1 MSGESEEI
9 TRLRKPRFSYE
20 ENQILIQE
28 VRANYAK
35 LYGTQS
41 RRVTVAERRRVWEG
55 IAAKINGITSWKR
68 TGQEVQ
74 KRWNDFKRRT
84 KEKLAR
90 VPHST
95 QGAGTAGEET
105 FLAEEETIFAIL
117 GPGVV
122 TGTGG
127 GGGGGAEPSSA
138 CRNTPPPGFGA
149 THGVRLAAEHG
160 AEIPAGGHP
169 SSCSP
174 KTSAHRVSCYPL
186 DGGLLRPKERDS
198 PAPPSAQPASLQI
211 VQLAPSPASL
221 SCGPHAEPSPMEPP
235 GATPCPSTSPL
246 PRRRRTCLDPAGEP
260 PLDFLQAQR
269 ETAEAIRELN
279 YTLRQGLE
287 RLTDIVAALLPLLPV
302 QTNNVSPPQE
312 GIPAPAPPPSSET
325 LLPRDA
331 FTTKVEPSLEP
342 EEYEARS
349 PGDEGQP
356 VVAETGTS
364 PTRVPPPQKGRK
376 GIPTRKRRG
385 RWKNV

>member
-55 IAAKINGITSWKR
+55 IAAKINSITSWKR

-95 QGAGTAGEET
+95 QGAGSACDET
-105 FLAEEETIFAIL
+105 FSAEEETIFAIL
-117 GPGVV
+117 GPGVMV
-122 TGTGG
+122 GA
-127 GGGGGAEPSSA
+127 GGAEPGSLQ
-138 CRNTPPPGFGA
+138 NTPGFA
-149 THGVRLAAEHG
+149 TPSYRLVAEHG
-160 AEIPAGGHP
+160 ADMPARGNL
-169 SSCSP
+169 SCSP
-174 KTSAHRVSCYPL
+174 ETSARTSCCTL
-186 DGGLLRPKERDS
+186 NGGLLRPKERDS

-211 VQLAPSPASL
+211 IQMAPSPASL
-221 SCGPHAEPSPMEPP
+221 GCRPHPEHSPAEPLGS
-235 GATPCPSTSPL
+235 TPCPSASPPL
-246 PRRRRTCLDPAGEP
+246 RRRRTRLDLPAEP

-269 ETAEAIRELN
+269 ETAEAVRELT

-287 RLTDIVAALLPLLPV
+287 RLTDVVAALLPLLPA
-302 QTNNVSPPQE
+302 QANGLLPPRGESPSPVPPAPSSVTPAPRGTFSTKEEPSPERGE
-312 GIPAPAPPPSSET
+312 GEGGPVPEEGQPAAKSGPSLCQAPAP
-325 LLPRDA
+325 
-331 FTTKVEPSLEP
+331 
-342 EEYEARS
+342 
-349 PGDEGQP
+349 
-356 VVAETGTS
+356 
-364 PTRVPPPQKGRK
+364 QKRRK

-385 RWKNV
+385 RWKNL

>member
-55 IAAKINGITSWKR
+55 IAAKINSITSWKR

-95 QGAGTAGEET
+95 QGAGTACDET
-105 FLAEEETIFAIL
+105 FSAEEETIFAIL
-117 GPGVV
+117 GPGVMV
-122 TGTGG
+122 GA
-127 GGGGGAEPSSA
+127 GGAEA
-138 CRNTPPPGFGA
+138 GALQNAPGFA
-149 THGVRLAAEHG
+149 SPSYRLAGDPCADT
-160 AEIPAGGHP
+160 PAR
-169 SSCSP
+169 SNLSCSP
-174 KTSAHRVSCYPL
+174 ETSARASCCTL

-198 PAPPSAQPASLQI
+198 PAPPLAQPSSLQI

-221 SCGPHAEPSPMEPP
+221 GCRPLPEHSPADPR
-235 GATPCPSTSPL
+235 GTTPCPSTSPTV
-246 PRRRRTCLDPAGEP
+246 RRRRARLDPPMES
-260 PLDFLQAQR
+260 PLDFLQVQR
-269 ETAEAIRELN
+269 ETAEAIRELT

-287 RLTDIVAALLPLLPV
+287 RLTDVVAALLPLLPA
-302 QTNNVSPPQE
+302 QPGGLLHPPGE
-312 GIPAPAPPPSSET
+312 IPAPVASPSMET
-325 LLPRDA
+325 LPPRDT
-331 FTTKVEPSLEP
+331 FTTKVELSP
-342 EEYEARS
+342 EQAEHEAKS
-349 PGDEGQP
+349 PQEEGQP
-356 VVAETGTS
+356 VPEAGQS
-364 PTRVPPPQKGRK
+364 PSRAPLPQKRRK

-385 RWKNV
+385 RWKNL

>member
-55 IAAKINGITSWKR
+55 IAAKINSITSWKR

-95 QGAGTAGEET
+95 QGAGSACDET
-105 FLAEEETIFAIL
+105 FSAEEETIFAIL
-117 GPGVV
+117 GPGVMM
-122 TGTGG
+122 GAGG
-127 GGGGGAEPSSA
+127 VEPGALQ
-138 CRNTPPPGFGA
+138 NTPGFA
-149 THGVRLAAEHG
+149 TPSYRLAAEHG
-160 AEIPAGGHP
+160 ADMPARGNL
-169 SSCSP
+169 SCSP
-174 KTSAHRVSCYPL
+174 ETSARTSCCTL
-186 DGGLLRPKERDS
+186 NGGLLKPKERDS

-211 VQLAPSPASL
+211 IQMAPSPASL
-221 SCGPHAEPSPMEPP
+221 GCRPHPEHSPAEPLGS
-235 GATPCPSTSPL
+235 TPCPSASPPL
-246 PRRRRTCLDPAGEP
+246 RRRRTRLDLPAEP

-269 ETAEAIRELN
+269 ETAEAVRELT

-287 RLTDIVAALLPLLPV
+287 RLTDVVAALLPLLPA
-302 QTNNVSPPQE
+302 QANGLLPPQGE
-312 GIPAPAPPPSSET
+312 SPSPVPPAPSSET
-325 LLPRDA
+325 PPPRGTFA
-331 FTTKVEPSLEP
+331 TKEEPSP
-342 EEYEARS
+342 ERAPEKPKASSTEK
-349 PGDEGQP
+349 PHVEGQRQGCP
-356 VVAETGTS
+356 KAALGLS
-364 PTRVPPPQKGRK
+364 RHS
-376 GIPTRKRRG
+376 
-385 RWKNV
+385 